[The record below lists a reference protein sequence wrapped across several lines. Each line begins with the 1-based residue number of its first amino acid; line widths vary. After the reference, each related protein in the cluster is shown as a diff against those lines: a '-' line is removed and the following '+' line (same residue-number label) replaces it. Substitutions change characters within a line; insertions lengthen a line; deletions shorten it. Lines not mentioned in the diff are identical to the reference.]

1 MTLALPSVHVGR
13 TQIKISRIG
22 LGTAPLGTYT
32 TTPDAR
38 TQAIATI
45 EYALNNGI
53 SYIDTAPYY
62 GAGLSERLVSE
73 VVTHIPRTD
82 FVLSTKVGRLITP
95 EGQVIF
101 NFTRDGI
108 LRSVEDSLKRLQLDY
123 VDILL
128 VHDPDEHYKEAL
140 DDAFPTLIELRSQG
154 MVKAIGAG
162 MNQWQMLADF
172 ARHTDPDCF
181 LLAGRYT
188 LLEQG
193 ALDEF
198 LPLCQQKGLGLLL
211 GGVFNSGILA
221 RGSKAGATYNYAT
234 APQEIVERVRRIE
247 AVCERYQVPLNVAA
261 VQFPLAH
268 PAVTALLLGAEK
280 PEEVATNLQALRTP
294 LPAELWTELRNE
306 GLLHEAAPVPLQPL
320 L

>member
-1 MTLALPSVHVGR
+1 MITALPTVQVGR
-13 TQIKISRIG
+13 TQIKIPRIG
-22 LGTAPLGTYT
+22 LGTAPLGAY
-32 TTPDAR
+32 TTPDAQA
-38 TQAIATI
+38 QAIATI
-45 EYALNNGI
+45 RYALDNGI
-53 SYIDTAPYY
+53 YYIDTAPYY
-62 GAGLSERLVSE
+62 GAGLSERLVGE
-73 VVTHIPRTD
+73 VVTQIPRSS

-95 EGQVIF
+95 EGNVVF

-108 LRSVEDSLKRLQLDY
+108 LRSVEDSLKRLKLDY

-140 DDAFPTLIELRSQG
+140 DYAFPTLIELRSQG
-154 MVKAIGAG
+154 VVKAIGAG

-198 LPLCQQKGLGLLL
+198 LPLCHQKGLGLFL

-221 RGSKAGATYNYAT
+221 RGPNSGATYNYAA
-234 APQEIVERVRRIE
+234 APQEIIERVKRIE
-247 AVCERYQVPLNVAA
+247 EVCARYQVPLNVAA
-261 VQFPLAH
+261 LQFPLAH
-268 PAVTALLLGAEK
+268 PAVTALLLGAEA
-280 PEEVATNLQALRTP
+280 PEEVATNLQSLHTEI
-294 LPAELWTELRNE
+294 PAELWAALRNE
-306 GLLHEAAPVPLQPL
+306 GLLHEAAPIPQFPLS
-320 L
+320 